1 MIYGEGYAL
10 YTGNNKTHLNY
21 TQTTRPECTNYVAHT
36 LIQGTTHTGLYC
48 TVYYSTHRPGPAPKM
63 ELCLIDWRGVWSQPY
78 HTLTYLPSL
87 LSQKN
92 LLNIPKRQFLNVMS
106 YLCQIQVTKLHSWEW
121 WTVQRFQSNLFR
133 QNPSITKSSL
143 RIQLSRCAECKKGDS
158 CACWAFWSGPSAK
171 KAAFMNLFS
180 TWNMDKIES
189 RLWKVHDNLAV
200 VWWAHPLLSRS
211 S

>member
-1 MIYGEGYAL
+1 
-10 YTGNNKTHLNY
+10 
-21 TQTTRPECTNYVAHT
+21 
-36 LIQGTTHTGLYC
+36 
-48 TVYYSTHRPGPAPKM
+48 M

-92 LLNIPKRQFLNVMS
+92 LLNIPKKQFTNVMS

-121 WTVQRFQSNLFR
+121 WTVQQFQSTLFR

-143 RIQLSRCAECKKGDS
+143 RIQLSRCAQCKKGDS

-171 KAAFMNLFS
+171 KLHLWIS
-180 TWNMDKIES
+180 LQHETWTRGKIET
-189 RLWKVHDNLAV
+189 RLWKVHDNLCGPTPYYLD
-200 VWWAHPLLSRS
+200 HLNPRFKRRPEKNELLLVRRRCYHLRFLVALLPSPS

>member
-1 MIYGEGYAL
+1 MIYGEGSAL

-36 LIQGTTHTGLYC
+36 LIQGTTHTGVYC
-48 TVYYSTHRPGPAPKM
+48 TVYYSTTHRPGPAPKM

-106 YLCQIQVTKLHSWEW
+106 YLCQIQVTKRIWLTFMGMMNCTAVSIRP
-121 WTVQRFQSNLFR
+121 VQTESINYQV
-133 QNPSITKSSL
+133 QHKNPAFKVCWVQKGWLLCLLGILIRPLRKKSCIYESL
-143 RIQLSRCAECKKGDS
+143 YNMKHGQDWKQTLE
-158 CACWAFWSGPSAK
+158 
-171 KAAFMNLFS
+171 S
-180 TWNMDKIES
+180 TW
-189 RLWKVHDNLAV
+189 
-200 VWWAHPLLSRS
+200 
-211 S
+211 

>member
-1 MIYGEGYAL
+1 
-10 YTGNNKTHLNY
+10 
-21 TQTTRPECTNYVAHT
+21 
-36 LIQGTTHTGLYC
+36 
-48 TVYYSTHRPGPAPKM
+48 M

-87 LSQKN
+87 LSKKN
-92 LLNIPKRQFLNVMS
+92 LLNIPKKQFTNVMS

-143 RIQLSRCAECKKGDS
+143 RIQLSRCAQCKKGDS

-171 KAAFMNLFS
+171 KLHLWIS
-180 TWNMDKIES
+180 LQHETWTRGKIES

-200 VWWAHPLLSRS
+200 VVLVGPPSTISIILIRDLKGVLRRTSCSLYGGVVIIYAS
-211 S
+211 